1 MFDIEKY
8 AVELR
13 KDPSYRT
20 IFRLMAMYGEGD
32 VMEMYTGEGVVRL
45 HILNFSD

>member
-1 MFDIEKY
+1 MQSSRKALPHEEVEKMFDIEKY

-20 IFRLMAMYGEGD
+20 IFQADGH
-32 VMEMYTGEGVVRL
+32 VQ
-45 HILNFSD
+45 